1 MSTHCPSVPPL
12 SVQFSPVWRVLSAI
26 LLLLLLL
33 LLTVRG
39 KQQVL
44 DQATTI
50 RWSSTG
56 TGTGTGRGRGSSS
69 CSQVLLSVMKIAC
82 SRSERLRGG
91 KRVSTVG
98 QGGCGV
104 QSHTSDPLER
114 GDIGAGSQMPFDRHK
129 LPIGASCL
137 NWRWANGKWE
147 GVQGGEK
154 REGEGGLRCC
164 HATRSR
170 TLLAN
175 RI

>member
-33 LLTVRG
+33 LTVWG

-91 KRVSTVG
+91 KRVSTEG

-147 GVQGGEK
+147 GVQ
-154 REGEGGLRCC
+154 EGERRCC

>member
-1 MSTHCPSVPPL
+1 MANRAHRKTAAVKFICAWKCNASMSTHCPSVPPL

-33 LLTVRG
+33 LTVWG

-56 TGTGTGRGRGSSS
+56 TGRCRGRGSSS

-91 KRVSTVG
+91 KRVSTEG
-98 QGGCGV
+98 QGGLWGGGV
-104 QSHTSDPLER
+104 QSHTSDPF
-114 GDIGAGSQMPFDRHK
+114 GDGRH
-129 LPIGASCL
+129 
-137 NWRWANGKWE
+137 WRWQPDAVW
-147 GVQGGEK
+147 Q
-154 REGEGGLRCC
+154 
-164 HATRSR
+164 A
-170 TLLAN
+170 
-175 RI
+175 

>member
-12 SVQFSPVWRVLSAI
+12 SVQSSPVWRVLSAI

-33 LLTVRG
+33 LTVWG

-91 KRVSTVG
+91 KSVHRGTGGVVG
-98 QGGCGV
+98 Y
-104 QSHTSDPLER
+104 SHIQVTLLET

-147 GVQGGEK
+147 GVQGGERRGK
-154 REGEGGLRCC
+154 GRGD
-164 HATRSR
+164 
-170 TLLAN
+170 
-175 RI
+175 

>member
-33 LLTVRG
+33 LTVWG

-50 RWSSTG
+50 RWSS

-104 QSHTSDPLER
+104 VGYSHIQVTLLET
-114 GDIGAGSQMPFDRHK
+114 GDVGAGSQMPFDRHK

-154 REGEGGLRCC
+154 REDEGGIRCC